1 MKTVLIIEDE
11 LTVRESIV
19 DLLEIQGFRV
29 IAADN
34 GKTGLQIAL
43 KERPDLVLCDIS
55 MPGLDGFGV
64 LQKLRENPDTGAMP
78 FIFLTARTTR
88 LEFRRGMELGADD
101 YLFKPFAIDELLS
114 AIAARLTKQEA
125 LLQQLSTRTTKP
137 TTIAAHD
144 GLLNYFHQELR
155 NPLST
160 LNLILYWLQQG
171 SPEAM
176 AELSSQ
182 QDYAREVSV
191 LQQVD
196 KMHDQISPEV
206 VKLLQACQLDRLTL
220 VGESIAIQEIT
231 VEFL

>member
-11 LTVRESIV
+11 LTVRESLV
-19 DLLEIQGFRV
+19 DLLEIEGFRA
-29 IAADN
+29 IAANN
-34 GKTGLQIAL
+34 GKMGLEIAL
-43 KERPDLVLCDIS
+43 KELPDLVLCDIS

-64 LQKLRENPDTGAMP
+64 LQELRENPDTGAIP
-78 FIFLTARTTR
+78 FVFLTARTTKGD
-88 LEFRRGMELGADD
+88 FRRGMELGADD
-101 YLFKPFAIDELLS
+101 YLFKPFTIDELLN
-114 AIAARLTKQEA
+114 AIAARLTKQAA
-125 LLQQLSTRTTKP
+125 LIQQLSTP
-137 TTIAAHD
+137 TTTQLPTIADDD
-144 GLLNYFHQELR
+144 GLLNYFYQELR

-206 VKLLQACQLDRLTL
+206 VKLLKACQLDRLTL
-220 VGESIAIQEIT
+220 AGGSIVIK
-231 VEFL
+231 

>member
-11 LTVRESIV
+11 VTVRESLV
-19 DLLEIQGFRV
+19 DLLEIEGFRA
-29 IAADN
+29 IAANN
-34 GKTGLQIAL
+34 GKMGVEIAL

-64 LQKLRENPDTGAMP
+64 LQELRGNPDTGAMP
-78 FIFLTARTTR
+78 FVFLTARTTKV
-88 LEFRRGMELGADD
+88 EFRRGMELGADD
-101 YLFKPFAIDELLS
+101 YLFKPFTIDELLN
-114 AIAARLTKQEA
+114 AIAARLTKQAA
-125 LLQQLSTRTTKP
+125 LIQQLSTPTTKLP
-137 TTIAAHD
+137 TIAAHD
-144 GLLNYFHQELR
+144 GLLNYFYQELR

-176 AELSSQ
+176 AELTIQ

-206 VKLLQACQLDRLTL
+206 VKLLKACQLDRLTL
-220 VGESIAIQEIT
+220 VGDSIVIK
-231 VEFL
+231 

>member
-11 LTVRESIV
+11 LTVRESLV
-19 DLLEIQGFRV
+19 DLLEIEGFRA
-29 IAADN
+29 IAANN
-34 GKTGLQIAL
+34 GKMGLEIAL
-43 KERPDLVLCDIS
+43 KELPDLVLCDIS

-64 LQKLRENPDTGAMP
+64 LQELRENPDTGTIP
-78 FIFLTARTTR
+78 FVFLTARTTKV
-88 LEFRRGMELGADD
+88 EFRRGMELGADD
-101 YLFKPFAIDELLS
+101 YLFKPFTIDELLS
-114 AIAARLTKQEA
+114 AIAARLTKQAA
-125 LLQQLSTRTTKP
+125 LIQQLRTPTTKQP
-137 TTIAAHD
+137 TIAAHD
-144 GLLNYFHQELR
+144 GLLNYFYQELR

-206 VKLLQACQLDRLTL
+206 VKLLKACQLDRLIL
-220 VGESIAIQEIT
+220 ADDSIVIK
-231 VEFL
+231 